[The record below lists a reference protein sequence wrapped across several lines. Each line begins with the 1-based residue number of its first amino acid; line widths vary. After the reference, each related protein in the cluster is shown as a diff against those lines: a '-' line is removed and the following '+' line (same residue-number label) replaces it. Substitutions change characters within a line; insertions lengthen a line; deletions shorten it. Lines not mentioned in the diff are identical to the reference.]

1 MMKKRLLIALIPALL
16 VLSSCSSVSQAKP
29 GMIEDTNM
37 HEEVFGDLS
46 NVNFQIKKLESNQP
60 LETLY
65 KPVIGFQRKN
75 GNNDTFS
82 VRFVAAMQSGVDQ
95 ACWYRSVHNLN
106 GEIVEGK
113 GKKDI
118 PVTTVYTSLN
128 NDGHPVSAS
137 SVKAEDGTYPYDCY
151 AVYCLLNIPNS
162 YSSYYVDAYLSVSD
176 NGNSVNSSVG
186 SINVADEDDFLE
198 YSLESS
204 KFIAEINGTRRESDP
219 LRDDN
224 HYNAF
229 SLSLSDNDK
238 VDIYHVNVNATNLTY
253 QYNHCNDVSL
263 GRNFPDFVVDSN
275 KTLNVTYGGT
285 YNLFLNSGNE
295 FYFEKEIYFKAPD
308 FWEDDDADAMIQLK
322 PNGGSGTYKEFMMDA
337 TDEEHLYNAFVD
349 NSLYE
354 DAQFFRQCGGNKYNW
369 TTYKGSSLK
378 NGKDLYTRINIKGD
392 EYNADGEWS
401 VYNNAATVGNFT
413 FNESELNNPQQIHST
428 NQQNYL
434 NFSGDYYH
442 ITESDLSSFG
452 ANGDSDVSA
461 PQQVTVN
468 WNYVAPTGKSVS
480 NFSFIYSQYE
490 DLSDSYTIEGT
501 SAQTISFYNPYLG
514 NNYFKIIANLNDGSK
529 EISPLKIFK
538 VEEQAPR
545 NLKVG
550 NLPNVRDMGGR
561 TTYAGGKIKQGLIY
575 RGAGHNFSNTNPAT
589 SINSAAKD
597 IILNQLKVKTE
608 INVANSTGN
617 NLSNSGINVNSVKN
631 AFMDYGATPYSNLSR
646 NAEKIRQ
653 VMDILADINNY
664 PVFYHCRIGTD
675 RTGITGM
682 MIGGLLGIQFN
693 EIMQD
698 YCFSNF
704 APIDGQRYPNKSSDP
719 NGDDCAK
726 YIDEILL
733 MPGETYQEKTYN
745 ALLSIGCPA
754 STLNTIID
762 IMTEG
767 NKANIPSIGKIGI
780 GNSLSSNVNQST
792 DNEYKNPNIYYQ
804 LSNGDHVSFTTS
816 LTAGKKS
823 IVVYLGS
830 QDSSKTTK
838 LASCISLKIDNVEQ
852 SIVDKTL
859 FLAGFGKTKQN
870 SRTGYMFNI
879 LGEYT
884 LTGGE
889 HTITITSKTNTSFY
903 IGTICVFDIVD
914 NLS

>member
-1 MMKKRLLIALIPALL
+1 MKKRLLIAFIPALL
-16 VLSSCSSVSQAKP
+16 VLSSCSSISQTKP
-29 GMIEDTNM
+29 SMIEDTNM
-37 HEEVFGDLS
+37 HEEIFGDLS
-46 NVNFQIKKLESNQP
+46 QVNFQMKKLESNRS
-60 LETLY
+60 LDHLY
-65 KPVIGFQRKN
+65 KPVIGFQRKD
-75 GNNDTFS
+75 GNNDTYS
-82 VRFVAAMQSGVDQ
+82 VRFVAAMQSGVDE
-95 ACWYRSVHNLN
+95 AIWYRSVHNLS

-113 GKKDI
+113 GKKPI

-128 NDGHPVSAS
+128 NDGHPTSAA
-137 SVKAEDGTYPYDCY
+137 SVKAEDGTCPYDCY

-162 YSSYYVDAYLSVSD
+162 YSNYYVDAYLSVND
-176 NGNSVNSSVG
+176 NGNTANSSVG
-186 SINVADEDDFLE
+186 SLNVANGDDFLE
-198 YSLESS
+198 YSLEGS
-204 KFIAEINGTRRESDP
+204 KFIAEINGVRKESDA
-219 LRDDN
+219 LRDNN
-224 HYNAF
+224 HYNVF
-229 SLSLSDNDK
+229 SLRLADNDK

-263 GRNFPDFVVDSN
+263 GRSFPDFVVDSN

-285 YNLFLNSGNE
+285 YNVFLNSRNE

-308 FWEDDDADAMIQLK
+308 FWEEDDADAMIQLK
-322 PNGGSGTYKEFMMDA
+322 PNGGSGTYPAFRMNS

-354 DAQFFRQCGGNKYNW
+354 DAQFFRQYGDNKENW
-369 TTYKGSSLK
+369 TTYKGNSIK
-378 NGKDLYTRINIKGD
+378 NGKDLYTRINLKGD

-401 VYNNAATVGNFT
+401 IYNNSASIGNFT
-413 FNESELNNPQQIHST
+413 FNENELNEPQQIHT
-428 NQQNYL
+428 NNQKSYL

-452 ANGDSDVSA
+452 ANGNSDVST

-468 WNYVAPTGKSVS
+468 WNYVAPSGKSVS
-480 NFSFIYSQYE
+480 NFSLIYSQFE
-490 DLSDSYTIEGT
+490 DLTDSYTIEGT

-514 NNYFKIIANLNDGSK
+514 NNYFKVIANLNDGSK
-529 EISPLKIFK
+529 EISSLKTFK
-538 VEEQAPR
+538 VEDQAPR

-575 RGAGHNFSNTNPAT
+575 RGAGHNFNNKTPAT
-589 SINSAAKD
+589 SVNSEGKD
-597 IILNQLKVKTE
+597 VILNQLRIKTE

-617 NLSNSGINVNSVKN
+617 NLGNSGINTQYVQN
-631 AFMDYGATPYSNLSR
+631 AKMDYGATPYSNLSR
-646 NAEKIRQ
+646 NAERIRQ

-704 APIDGQRYPNKSSDP
+704 APIDGKRYPNKSSDP

-733 MPGETYQEKTYN
+733 MPGKNFQEQTYN

-767 NKANIPSIGKIGI
+767 NKAEMPTTGKIGI
-780 GNSLSSNVNQST
+780 GNSLSSNVNSST

-816 LTAGKKS
+816 LTAGRKD

-830 QDSSKTTK
+830 QDSSSTTK
-838 LASCISLKIDNVEQ
+838 LASCISLKIDNVEKP
-852 SIVDKTL
+852 IVDKTL
-859 FLAGFGKTKQN
+859 FLAGFGKTQQN

-879 LGEYT
+879 LGDYN
-884 LTGGE
+884 LSGGE
-889 HTITITSKTNTSFY
+889 HTIAITSKTNTAFY

-914 NLS
+914 DA